1 MLNSPIIINAK
12 DCFPFENQEGNGEA
26 IQYFISNQKT
36 LNVFHIGNHSD
47 NEDLEIAYFN
57 TRDGKWYA
65 GRLIGEA
72 QFKFKGVDYK
82 IVITPR
88 FGNMQLFRMLEEVFN
103 IKLSSSKSA
112 INKHDDYQYL
122 IKQLLAFLWLN
133 LLSKANK
140 HGIPKHNVV
149 RHYKGAIVRG
159 RLDVRKSIIPL
170 KVEEK
175 IVSRY
180 NEKVVDSNI
189 AKVLIKAYKIL
200 KTDYKL
206 SSIRVSL
213 GAKNAIEQLLTSNTR
228 DTYLTELDFQNIKYN
243 DIYKSF
249 KPVVDL
255 SWDIIKKKNFSNNND
270 NTSDSFSFFIDMAEV
285 WEIYLRS
292 ILKRHFSK
300 FGWHLK
306 KDKIQTYSGKDFKRL
321 IIPDIVL
328 EKDDEVM
335 VWDAKYKRMEFD
347 YFDYDRADFF
357 QIHTYISYYH
367 QNKNVIAGGLLYPL
381 SKEFSTDRQFKNKS
395 ETLFSQEAT
404 NTKYLVDGIDYTEL
418 SVEKIKKEEINF
430 LNRIADLQIH

>member
-1 MLNSPIIINAK
+1 MLESPIIIEAK
-12 DCFPFENQEGNGEA
+12 DCFPFENQEGNSEA
-26 IQYFISNQKT
+26 IKYFISNQKT
-36 LNVFHIGNHSD
+36 LNIFHIVNHPNND
-47 NEDLEIAYFN
+47 DLEIAYFN

-72 QFKFKGVDYK
+72 QFNYKGVNYK
-82 IVITPR
+82 IVIKPR
-88 FGNMQLFRMLEEVFN
+88 FGNLQLFRMLEEVFN
-103 IKLSSSKSA
+103 LKLSNSKST
-112 INKHDDYQYL
+112 INKHHDYQYL
-122 IKQLLAFLWLN
+122 IKRLIAFLWLN

-149 RHYKGAIVRG
+149 RLYKGAVVRG
-159 RLDVRKSIIPL
+159 RLDVRKSIMPL

-206 SSIRVSL
+206 SSIKVSI
-213 GAKNAIEQLLTSNTR
+213 GAKNAIEQLLTSDTR
-228 DTYLTELDFQNIKYN
+228 ETYLTELDFKSIKYN
-243 DIYKSF
+243 DIYKSYR
-249 KPVVDL
+249 PVVDL
-255 SWDIIKKKNFSNNND
+255 SWDIIKKKNFSNTD
-270 NTSDSFSFFIDMAEV
+270 DDSSDSLSFFIDMAEV

-300 FGWHLK
+300 YGWQLK

-321 IIPDIVL
+321 IIPDIIL
-328 EKDDEVM
+328 EKGNEVM

-357 QIHTYISYYH
+357 QIHTYINYYH
-367 QNKNVIAGGLLYPL
+367 QSKNVIAGGLLYPL
-381 SKEFSTDRQFKNKS
+381 SKEFNKDRQFKNKS
-395 ETLFSQEAT
+395 ETLFNQEAT
-404 NTKYLVDGIDYTEL
+404 NTRYLVDGIDYTDLRE
-418 SVEKIKKEEINF
+418 EKIMDEEINF
-430 LNRIADLQIH
+430 LNRIADLQIY